1 MPISGPVAKLRRN
14 SASRQAFSDEAT
26 KISTRCAY
34 NLPGLSIQFNNHV
47 CRGWRR
53 EFFDRNVYVTCTR
66 CGRHWRREGL
76 YRNVYA
82 TCTRCGRH
90 VRKKTLARHR
100 RSAKCRLAP
109 LLPTG
114 ATENRFDPQDLRN
127 RGRPDLHGNVL
138 FCGCGANSCSTMT
151 TLKLVTLFFSSDT
164 GGGMI

>member
-1 MPISGPVAKLRRN
+1 MPISGPVVKLRRN
-14 SASRQAFSDEAT
+14 SPSRQASSDKAT
-26 KISTRCAY
+26 KISTRCVY
-34 NLPGLSIQFNNHV
+34 
-47 CRGWRR
+47 
-53 EFFDRNVYVTCTR
+53 RNVYVTCTR
-66 CGRHWRREGL
+66 CGRHWRREVL

-90 VRKKTLARHR
+90 VRKRTLARHR

-127 RGRPDLHGNVL
+127 RGRLDLHGNVL

-164 GGGMI
+164 GME